1 MSMSKSERTELQRL
15 VRQRFKLLREEVR
28 GRQAE
33 MAAEIDHAVVAKHQD
48 RDEARAEVQRTVN
61 RITEKANAEV
71 DETIKA
77 AGYNRTGSASGW
89 YSSPIIR
96 WGDDGRHEQR
106 RALVS
111 DLEAKVKQAHLR
123 LDREEVDLL
132 QALAIG
138 ALESDEA
145 REFLGRIPT
154 VAELVPASRMEELE
168 ASLADT
174 PSNEVD
180 PW

>member
-1 MSMSKSERTELQRL
+1 MTKTERTELQRL

-33 MAAEIDHAVVAKHQD
+33 MTAEIDHAVVVKHQD
-48 RDEARAEVQRTVN
+48 RDEGRMEVQRTVSE
-61 RITEKANAEV
+61 IVDKTNADIAAAMTV
-71 DETIKA
+71 
-77 AGYNRTGSASGW
+77 AGYEKVGAGQGW
-89 YSSPIIR
+89 VATPR
-96 WGDDGRHEQR
+96 LTWGDDGRHEQR

-111 DLEAKVKQAHLR
+111 DLEAKVKAAHLR

-132 QALAIG
+132 QSLAIG

-154 VAELVPASRMEELE
+154 VAELVPASRMEALE
-168 ASLADT
+168 ATFRASG
-174 PSNEVD
+174 NEVEL
-180 PW
+180 W

>member
-1 MSMSKSERTELQRL
+1 MTKSERTELQRL

-33 MAAEIDHAVVAKHQD
+33 MTSEIDQAIVVKHTD
-48 RDEARAEVQRTVN
+48 RDEARSEVQREVS
-61 RITEKANAEV
+61 RICERANAEV
-71 DETIKA
+71 DAAVKA
-77 AGYNRTGSASGW
+77 AGYHRTGSGMGW
-89 YSSPIIR
+89 FATPVIR
-96 WGDDGRHEQR
+96 WGDDGRHKQR

-174 PSNEVD
+174 PSDDVE

>member
-1 MSMSKSERTELQRL
+1 MSMTKSERTELQRL

-33 MAAEIDHAVVAKHQD
+33 MTSEIDQAVVVKHQD
-48 RDEARAEVQRTVN
+48 RDEARAEVQRQVN
-61 RITEKANAEV
+61 RIVEKANADI
-71 DETIKA
+71 DEAIA
-77 AGYNRTGSASGW
+77 SAGYHRTGSGRGW
-89 YSSPIIR
+89 IMVPTLS
-96 WGDDGRHEQR
+96 WGDDGRREQR

-123 LDREEVDLL
+123 LDREEVELL

-168 ASLADT
+168 ASFAQP
-174 PSNEVD
+174 PSDEVE

>member
-33 MAAEIDHAVVAKHQD
+33 MTSEIDHAVVAKHQD
-48 RDEARAEVQRTVN
+48 RDEARAEVQRAVN
-61 RITEKANAEV
+61 RITEKANNDV
-71 DETIKA
+71 DDAIKA
-77 AGYNRTGSASGW
+77 AGYNRTGSGSGW
-89 YSSPIIR
+89 FSMPIIR

-132 QALAIG
+132 QSLAIG

-154 VAELVPASRMEELE
+154 VAELVPASRLEELE

>member
-1 MSMSKSERTELQRL
+1 MTKTERTELQRL

-33 MAAEIDHAVVAKHQD
+33 MTSEIDQAVVVKHQD
-48 RDEARAEVQRTVN
+48 RDEARAEVQRQVN
-61 RITEKANAEV
+61 RIAEKANLEV
-71 DETIKA
+71 DEAVKA
-77 AGYNRTGSASGW
+77 AGYHRTGAGSGW
-89 YSSPIIR
+89 FATPIIR

-132 QALAIG
+132 QSLAIG

-154 VAELVPASRMEELE
+154 VAELVPDSRMEELE
-168 ASLADT
+168 AALGDT
-174 PSNEVD
+174 PDNGVD
-180 PW
+180 SW